1 MDILILKTNIN
12 SKDEFLSIKRNIKK
26 AYYIN
31 ECTINL
37 EDIDK
42 VLRIRGL
49 DINPDEITSF
59 VTNLGYYCEE
69 LPD

>member
-1 MDILILKTNIN
+1 MYNR
-12 SKDEFLSIKRNIKK
+12 S
-26 AYYIN
+26 
-31 ECTINL
+31 

-69 LPD
+69 LPDDTDISSILWE

>member
-31 ECTINL
+31 ECTIDL